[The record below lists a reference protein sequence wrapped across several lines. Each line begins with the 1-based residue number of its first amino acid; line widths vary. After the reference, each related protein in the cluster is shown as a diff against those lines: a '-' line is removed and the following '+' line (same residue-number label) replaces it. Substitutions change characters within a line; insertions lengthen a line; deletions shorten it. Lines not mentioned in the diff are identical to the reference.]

1 MFLIEPLALAIDLE
15 ASAVDEEMQRLVA
28 PEPVR
33 QDRQVASAAAQRR
46 VIRDSDI
53 DLEHSGDRPQ
63 QALGLT
69 QRLMKHQ
76 AERQAGL
83 DGSR

>member
-15 ASAVDEEMQRLVA
+15 ASAVDEEMQRLAGVDA
-28 PEPVR
+28 VR
-33 QDRQVASAAAQRR
+33 QNRQATAAAAQRR
-46 VIRDSDI
+46 VVRDSDI
-53 DLEHSGDRPQ
+53 DLECIGDRPQ

-69 QRLMKHQ
+69 QWLVEHQ
-76 AERQAGL
+76 AEREAGL